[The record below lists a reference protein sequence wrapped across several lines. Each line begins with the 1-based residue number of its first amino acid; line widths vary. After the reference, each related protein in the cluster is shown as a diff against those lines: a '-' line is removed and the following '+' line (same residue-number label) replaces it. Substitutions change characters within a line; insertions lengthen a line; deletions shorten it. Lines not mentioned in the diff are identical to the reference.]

1 MYACLRKSAHESMQW
16 RASFERA
23 AMPEEERTPPNH
35 ATACI
40 SVRAREHSER
50 THTSEAFEQLDLC
63 CL

>member
-1 MYACLRKSAHESMQW
+1 MLACASRRM
-16 RASFERA
+16 RACNGELPLSER
-23 AMPEEERTPPNH
+23 PCLKKNVPPNH

-50 THTSEAFEQLDLC
+50 AHASEAFEQLDLC